1 MIVITPVLAL
11 ATALAYATAIAYA
24 ARTSASEAAYAE
36 RQHMH

>member
-24 ARTSASEAAYAE
+24 ARTSTSEAAYAE